1 MVNKLRSALLPCAL
15 AAGLS
20 LGMAPSQS
28 HAGLQDQMDE
38 MFNSMS
44 NVTDPTAVMGQR
56 RGVLAGGRYSMRTS
70 AMDVQVL
77 SILPPSVNSGC
88 NGIDMFG
95 GSFSFISADQF
106 IQLLRTIA
114 SNASG
119 YAFKMALQAMC
130 PSCDAVMSK
139 LQGLIQKMNSLSVNS
154 CQAAKELV
162 AGAAAMTPDGI
173 RTAANNAAAP
183 IATSIG
189 AAVDSVSSMFP
200 SVGGGGTSLY
210 KVSQT
215 GAGREQLENEE
226 VLGNVVWSSLRD
238 SNAAAWW
245 SSGDE
250 SLMEAVMSVTG
261 SVIVRPPEEQGGDPA
276 ITVLPP
282 ILDIRDFMNGRDSDA
297 DVRLYECGSDQCYNP
312 DDAPGTH
319 SDPGIQTVSI
329 ESFTA
334 QVSEMVLSLVSKFAS
349 PSATLTSQEKA
360 FMSSAPGA
368 VGGMIRNLSRMS
380 PGLAQLYANQ
390 AGPTIAQI
398 MASDLVLDMVDTAR
412 TAMASS
418 TSPSAS
424 QMRDQLND
432 VASAMRDQARNIQ
445 GNLASLQGMVETY
458 NGLRQA
464 TIKRRLGINELSR
477 GVGLKVR

>member
-1 MVNKLRSALLPCAL
+1 
-15 AAGLS
+15 
-20 LGMAPSQS
+20 
-28 HAGLQDQMDE
+28 
-38 MFNSMS
+38 
-44 NVTDPTAVMGQR
+44 
-56 RGVLAGGRYSMRTS
+56 
-70 AMDVQVL
+70 
-77 SILPPSVNSGC
+77 
-88 NGIDMFG
+88 
-95 GSFSFISADQF
+95 
-106 IQLLRTIA
+106 
-114 SNASG
+114 
-119 YAFKMALQAMC
+119 
-130 PSCDAVMSK
+130 
-139 LQGLIQKMNSLSVNS
+139 
-154 CQAAKELV
+154 
-162 AGAAAMTPDGI
+162 
-173 RTAANNAAAP
+173 
-183 IATSIG
+183 
-189 AAVDSVSSMFP
+189 
-200 SVGGGGTSLY
+200 
-210 KVSQT
+210 
-215 GAGREQLENEE
+215 
-226 VLGNVVWSSLRD
+226 
-238 SNAAAWW
+238 
-245 SSGDE
+245 
-250 SLMEAVMSVTG
+250 MEAVMSVTG